1 MSGPKTS
8 RYTLTPE
15 QRRLLAEQRITE
27 QRKAAALANIQNKS
41 KRLLQIGNM
50 FSVEKRVSA
59 ELNARIGNDGG
70 FSQKIQEL
78 EQQIRQGASIVP
90 GTDNDV
96 SSLERVS
103 EDASRCVARAEKIVG
118 ELSEIAAQNGK
129 KLQTCLDA
137 AIDRGFSASSA
148 DVETAFHGKSSG
160 QTALTEAKDRLRE
173 QLLQM
178 KKNSALPS
186 VMTEE
191 LGKAITKAEE
201 IQDAAFLKNYSA
213 LTVAPLLKRCGSF
226 LAEYENCREEFESL
240 YSEYISLC
248 EIYYYTAQEYSC
260 SAASVE
266 ALKGEIRRIKE
277 TAAEEDEQAYISESL
292 DEVMEEMGYAVIGSR
307 EVTKKNGR
315 HFRNEL
321 YAYGEGTAVNVTYS
335 PDGRIAME
343 LGGIDTSDRLP
354 DDRETSLLCDSMER
368 FCGDF
373 KEIEKRLLAKGVILA
388 ERISLLPPGEEYAQ
402 IINISDYET
411 KGEAQMLR
419 AERRRRTAAEVKSL
433 NMH

>member
-15 QRRLLAEQRITE
+15 QRRLLAEQRRTE
-27 QRKAAALANIQNKS
+27 QRKAAASANIQNKS
-41 KRLLQIGNM
+41 KRLSQIGNM
-50 FSVEKRVSA
+50 FSVEKQVSA
-59 ELNARIGNDGG
+59 ELNSRIGNDGG
-70 FSQKIQEL
+70 FLQKIKEL
-78 EQQIRQGASIVP
+78 ELLIKQGASMVP

-96 SSLERVS
+96 SSLERAS
-103 EDASRCVARAEKIVG
+103 EAVSRCVARAEKIVG
-118 ELSEIAAQNGK
+118 ELSEIAVQNEK
-129 KLQTCLDA
+129 KLQACLDA

-148 DVETAFHGKSSG
+148 DMETAFCGKSSA
-160 QTALTEAKDRLRE
+160 QTSLAEAKDKLRE

-178 KKNSALPS
+178 EKNSALPS
-186 VMTEE
+186 EMTEE

-213 LTVAPLLKRCGSF
+213 LTVMPLIKRCGSF

-240 YSEYISLC
+240 YSEYVSLC
-248 EIYYYTAQEYSC
+248 DIYCYTAQEYAC

-266 ALKGEIRRIKE
+266 ALKLEIRRIKD

-307 EVTKKNGR
+307 EVTKKNGK

-343 LGGIDTSDRLP
+343 LGGIDASDRLP

-373 KEIEKRLLAKGVILA
+373 KEIEKRLLAKGIILA

-411 KGEAQMLR
+411 KGEVEKLR
-419 AERRRRTAAEVKSL
+419 AERRRRTTAELRSL
-433 NMH
+433 NHG